1 MCTVLQTIILN
12 EGKGVE
18 RFDHT
23 NGSIELPLS
32 IFDNTD
38 ENEVT
43 VYFALYLT
51 DILFPYES
59 SDSDMEISTPVIG
72 VVIPSHISTTNLTE
86 NVTISFP
93 SNNQVSIKI
102 SFTFNT
108 IIPLY
113 LLDFTAPLCFLSW

>member
-1 MCTVLQTIILN
+1 MCAVLQIIILN
-12 EGKGVE
+12 EGKRVE

-32 IFDNTD
+32 IFNNID

-59 SDSDMEISTPVIG
+59 SESNMEISTPIIG
-72 VVIPSHISTTNLTE
+72 VVIPPHISTNNLTE

-93 SNNQVSIKI
+93 SNNQVSII
-102 SFTFNT
+102 FFN
-108 IIPLY
+108 Y
-113 LLDFTAPLCFLSW
+113 F